1 MTVRTTSALQG
12 YFATGNRPTQAN
24 LQDFVETAQQVAIG
38 PIIIGD
44 ETTAQTVATGKV
56 RFRMPHAM
64 TLTGVRASLNTA
76 PVGSTFV
83 VDINENGTSVLSTK
97 LSIDASEKTSTT
109 AATPAVISDPDLADD
124 SEISI
129 DVDQIGSGTAGA
141 GLRVWLLGVK
151 P

>member
-1 MTVRTTSALQG
+1 MTVRTTTALQG

-24 LQDFVETAQQVAIG
+24 LQDFVETAQQVTIG

-44 ETTAQTVATGKV
+44 ETTAQTATTGKV

-76 PVGSTFV
+76 PVGSTFI

-97 LSIDASEKTSTT
+97 LSIDAGEKTSQT
-109 AATPAVISDPDLADD
+109 AATPAVISDADLADD
-124 SEISI
+124 AEISI